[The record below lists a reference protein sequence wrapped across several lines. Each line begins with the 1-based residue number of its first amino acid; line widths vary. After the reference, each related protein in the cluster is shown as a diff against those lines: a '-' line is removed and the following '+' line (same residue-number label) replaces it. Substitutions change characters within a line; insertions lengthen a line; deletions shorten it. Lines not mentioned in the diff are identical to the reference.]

1 MNTRKYYIDNLR
13 WMVILLLVPYHTAQ
27 AFNTW
32 GEGFYVYIAPS
43 KAISSLICFFAPFIM
58 PLLFAFAGMSTRFA
72 LKKRSV
78 GQYIVERI
86 KRLVVPLVFGTLVFA
101 SLMAYIGNRYNF
113 GYEGNYF
120 SHLGVFFTIFTDL
133 SGFDGGFNVGQFW
146 FLLYLFVISMVSVG
160 LIVLQKKFLPK
171 MTGILPLWAVVLL
184 GLPLP
189 LLSDLLSVG
198 GKSYVEFLYIF
209 LVGYYVLA
217 HDEVTD
223 KIARFRFLFFPIGLI
238 ACTAYVIGFI
248 WLEVPHEWVNDIFI
262 YMGRWFMLLG
272 LIGMGK
278 KHLEFR
284 GRASAYLSKIS
295 MAFFGLHFVIV
306 VLMLYVFAGIFK
318 GNIVLMYFVP
328 MITSYILTFVFS
340 DIFMR
345 VPALCFLIGGK
356 YKK

>member
-1 MNTRKYYIDNLR
+1 
-13 WMVILLLVPYHTAQ
+13 
-27 AFNTW
+27 
-32 GEGFYVYIAPS
+32 
-43 KAISSLICFFAPFIM
+43 
-58 PLLFAFAGMSTRFA
+58 
-72 LKKRSV
+72 
-78 GQYIVERI
+78 
-86 KRLVVPLVFGTLVFA
+86 
-101 SLMAYIGNRYNF
+101 MAYIGNRYNF

-120 SHLGVFFTIFTDL
+120 SHLGIFFTKFTDL

-146 FLLYLFVISMVSVG
+146 FLLYLFVISMVSAG

-223 KIARFRFLFFPIGLI
+223 KIAKFRFLFFPIGLI
-238 ACTAYVIGFI
+238 ACTAYVISFI

-328 MITSYILTFVFS
+328 VITSYILTFVFS